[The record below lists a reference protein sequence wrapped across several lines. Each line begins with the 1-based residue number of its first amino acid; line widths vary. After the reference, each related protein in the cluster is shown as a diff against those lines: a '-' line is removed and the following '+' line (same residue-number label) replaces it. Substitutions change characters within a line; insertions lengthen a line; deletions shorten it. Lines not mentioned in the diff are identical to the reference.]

1 MDFIIPFDQL
11 GTALSEEKFLEKG
24 FPVTGLISPNTNST
38 YEINRSDMED
48 ACAPMRV
55 RVVSDDG
62 MKAVAKYLASVCL
75 SLQKEVK
82 DAGWGE
88 QEVWNRVES
97 ELWSEYESYLR
108 GHGVQYYEDINPSDF
123 NVGDRVFVFDSRK
136 YCTVVEINEND
147 SDEGSI
153 KTDDGLWHD
162 SDDLI
167 AAY

>member
-11 GTALSEEKFLEKG
+11 GTALSDENFLEKG
-24 FPVTGLISPNTNST
+24 FPVTGLISPNTEST

-62 MKAVAKYLASVCL
+62 MKDVAQHLASVCL

-88 QEVWNRVES
+88 REVWNRVES
-97 ELWSEYESYLR
+97 ELWSEYENYLC
-108 GHGVQYYEDINPSDF
+108 GHGVKYYEDITPSDF

-136 YCTVVEINEND
+136 YCTVEEIAVNGTGDGE
-147 SDEGSI
+147 I

>member
-1 MDFIIPFDQL
+1 LP
-11 GTALSEEKFLEKG
+11 
-24 FPVTGLISPNTNST
+24 
-38 YEINRSDMED
+38 
-48 ACAPMRV
+48 
-55 RVVSDDG
+55 
-62 MKAVAKYLASVCL
+62 
-75 SLQKEVK
+75 LQKEVK
-82 DAGWGE
+82 DAGWGD
-88 QEVWNRVES
+88 QEVWDRVES